1 MLAHLCS
8 ALDLTVISPNRLS
21 RGFRRGF
28 DEQLKL
34 TDFEQAAY
42 FAANQKSGHFK
53 GALSLVI
60 RGFLLAGLLSTQI
73 CFAAA
78 NSLTS
83 GTTENLLHAEI
94 ALDRNQTVLAKQLYT
109 NLALK
114 TADPAVLERALA
126 LRFDPDTQG
135 SAAESLK
142 LVVEF
147 ERLHPS
153 FVPAWFYK
161 AHLAFLVEDYELAAE
176 TLNKILRFN
185 PQADLGQILEG
196 IKPKDS
202 AQSASILR
210 ALENLD
216 SNNASILFLR
226 SALST
231 QNNQPEQALK
241 LAGAAI
247 DAQPDSLALVLHKAR
262 LLEKKNPEQGAKFL
276 QKMSK
281 KLPQYPV
288 LSLEASRVLIRD
300 KQPEA
305 AYRWLRKAV
314 VRYPNDSEIRL
325 LAGLIGLE
333 TEHFDQSV
341 SWLNGLTK
349 EFSYADQ
356 AQFYMALAY
365 LGKNNADKAIQSFS
379 EVRGGEFYLKAQ
391 KQMLELWVST
401 NQINLANQKLNQL
414 KQSGAYRDWATAQQV
429 LLLQKTGSPDRA
441 LALARQASESSDNA
455 QVLSAYLKVL
465 PQQQVLE
472 RWSLYERI
480 LSSDPDDQKIMSQ
493 YANFLLDQAE
503 QTNSALQGRIPA
515 LLDQLEEMLI
525 YQGSTTQNT
534 ELLIKLYLA
543 QDNPEQAADMMVQ
556 LYFDAPNQALGQ
568 LLYDTLVSIEDFKAA
583 QLIAQ
588 DMLTRFN

>member
-1 MLAHLCS
+1 MLAELHS
-8 ALDLTVISPNRLS
+8 VLDLPALSLNRLS
-21 RGFRRGF
+21 SVRLHGFYKPLQTTLQDQSANF
-28 DEQLKL
+28 S
-34 TDFEQAAY
+34 T
-42 FAANQKSGHFK
+42 NQKNRHFTQT
-53 GALSLVI
+53 ALSLVVC
-60 RGFLLAGLLSTQI
+60 GCLTTSLLWAQASH
-73 CFAAA
+73 AAD
-78 NSLTS
+78 NTLTA
-83 GTTENLLHAEI
+83 GTTKNLLHAEI

-109 NLALK
+109 DLALT

-126 LRFDPDTQG
+126 LRFDPGTQG
-135 SAAESLK
+135 SAADSLQ

-161 AHLAFLVEDYELAAE
+161 AHLAFLVEDYGLAAE
-176 TLNKILRFN
+176 TLNRILRFN

-196 IKPKDS
+196 ITPKDS

-231 QNNQPEQALK
+231 QNNQPEQALQ
-241 LAGAAI
+241 LASAAI
-247 DAQPDSLALVLHKAR
+247 DAQPSSLALVLHKAR
-262 LLEKKNPEQGAKFL
+262 LLEGKDPDQGADFL

-288 LSLEASRVLIRD
+288 LALEASRVLIRD
-300 KQPEA
+300 KQLNA
-305 AYRWLRKAV
+305 AYRWLKKAV

-333 TEHFDQSV
+333 TEHFDQSIN
-341 SWLNGLTK
+341 WLSGLTK

-365 LGKNNADKAIQSFS
+365 LGKKNQAKAIQSFS
-379 EVRGGEFYLKAQ
+379 QVRGGEFYLKAQ
-391 KQMLELWVST
+391 KQMLELWVKAG
-401 NQINLANQKLNQL
+401 QLDQAIQKLNQL
-414 KQSGAYRDWATAQQV
+414 KQSAAYRDWATAQQV
-429 LLLQKTGSPDRA
+429 LLLQRTGNPDRA
-441 LALARQASESSDNA
+441 LVLARQASESSDDV

-480 LSSDPDDQKIMSQ
+480 LTSDPDDEKIMSQ
-493 YANFLLDQAE
+493 YSSFLLDQA
-503 QTNSALQGRIPA
+503 QKTDSPLQSRIPA

-525 YQGSTTQNT
+525 YQNSTPENT

-543 QDNPEQAADMMVQ
+543 QDKPEQAADMMVQ
-556 LYFDAPNQALGQ
+556 LYFESPNPKLGQ
-568 LLYDTLVSIEDFKAA
+568 LLYDTLVSIKDFKAA

-588 DMLTRFN
+588 DMLTRF